1 VIYHGDLFDVLPT
14 LQAQSVHCVVT
25 SPPYWGLRDYGV
37 PGQLGLEP
45 TPEAFVARMVE
56 AFAEVHRVLRD
67 DGTCWLNIG
76 DCYASDSKGDGG
88 PSPKQ
93 LSNVG
98 SRFSRRKF
106 DHGLKQKDLVG
117 VPWMLAFALRSWGW
131 YLRAEIIWAK
141 GVSFCDAYAGSVM
154 PESVTDR
161 PTRSHEQVFLLT
173 KQKSYFYDAEAVRE
187 RGVYPA
193 GTMAAKGS
201 GEREGN
207 RRGTRK
213 KDEDGG
219 RVGASGR
226 TQTGSFQDRWDK
238 SHQKNAQREDGN
250 HPWDGYSCYDGTRNL
265 RTVWTIS
272 PKPFAEA
279 HFATFPSDLV
289 VPCIKAG
296 TSEKGV
302 CAVCGAP
309 WKRIVEK
316 EPIPD
321 DVRAD
326 FAAARQRSAEDHGRD
341 DGFTTRR
348 PNFQRGRGA
357 TTWERTCE
365 HVDADVVPAVVMDCF
380 SGAGT
385 VGAVCA
391 GLHRRYVGIELNPEY
406 IAIAE
411 RRIAAVAP
419 LFAVDGPSVEGAE
432 ASEPSSVLR
441 LSVPT
446 EITDGSGEAAE
457 TRAVGPEP
465 LDLQRCVSCGTMKH
479 IPTGTVC
486 ARCQDTGVQRGLFGR
501 MASGQTI

>member
-1 VIYHGDLFDVLPT
+1 MIHHGDLFDVLPT
-14 LQAQSVHCVVT
+14 LPAQSVHSVVS
-25 SPPYWGLRDYGV
+25 SPPYWGLRDYGN
-37 PGQLGLEP
+37 PPRTFPDGWTGCLGLEP
-45 TPEAFVARMVE
+45 TPDLFIAHMVE

-67 DGTCWLNIG
+67 DGTVFLNMG
-76 DCYASDSKGDGG
+76 DCYANDGKFG
-88 PSPKQ
+88 ETGGKQ
-93 LSNVG
+93 AYLPEAD
-98 SRFSRRKF
+98 RKRNGREKRIT
-106 DHGLKQKDLVG
+106 GLKQKDLIG
-117 VPWMLAFALRSWGW
+117 IPWMLAFALRSWGW

-154 PESVTDR
+154 PESVLDR

-173 KQKSYFYDAEAVRE
+173 KAPRYFYDAEAVRE
-187 RGVYPA
+187 KGVYPA

-207 RRGTRK
+207 RRGARK
-213 KDEDGG
+213 KDAEGE
-219 RVGASGR
+219 RIGASSR

-238 SHQKNAQREDGN
+238 SHQKNAARDDGN
-250 HPWDGYSCYDGTRNL
+250 HPWDGYACYDGTRNL

-279 HFATFPSDLV
+279 HFATFPPDLV
-289 VPCIKAG
+289 IPCIKAG

-316 EPIPD
+316 EPIPE

-326 FAAARQRSAEDHGRD
+326 FEAARQRSAEDHGRG

-348 PNFQRGRGA
+348 PNFQRGRGD
-357 TTWERTCE
+357 TTWEPSCA
-365 HVDADVVPAVVMDCF
+365 HVDAAVEPATVMDCF

-391 GLHRRYVGIELNPEY
+391 GLHRRYVGIELNPDY

-419 LFAVDGPSVEGAE
+419 LFA
-432 ASEPSSVLR
+432 EPES
-441 LSVPT
+441 
-446 EITDGSGEAAE
+446 A
-457 TRAVGPEP
+457 
-465 LDLQRCVSCGTMKH
+465 
-479 IPTGTVC
+479 
-486 ARCQDTGVQRGLFGR
+486 
-501 MASGQTI
+501 